1 MIVVKC
7 VQEKWRISQAIRY
20 DIIKPFITLTKRP
33 ICSSFNVGVHAGFV
47 REKKNIKNLKYLFIK
62 LKKETAMKI
71 SCQENTRFNIHNC
84 NYAVEY
90 QN

>member
-1 MIVVKC
+1 M
-7 VQEKWRISQAIRY
+7 
-20 DIIKPFITLTKRP
+20 LTKRL
-33 ICSSFNVGVHAGFV
+33 IFSSLLAYMQGLL
-47 REKKNIKNLKYLFIK
+47 EKKNIKNLKYLFIK